1 MSNRKASLIAG
12 MSAGATGLLVFLV
25 IHHLWI
31 KPIWFILP
39 IGLAIAAIGGLA
51 VGWAYGELLPGLPGR
66 PWTTFAWFGLIGLTL
81 APAVVIAQL
90 RPPLFSGT
98 GDNVISN
105 ISVVQAAVIFVCDL
119 LLPAAVIGGLAGWLI
134 RRTKRAVLATAL
146 AGFVF
151 ALGPGHN
158 VPFLGNQPATGKG
171 IILLVAIVLAASI
184 VLVEG
189 HAAMIYRGFSHEHK
203 ETII

>member
-1 MSNRKASLIAG
+1 MSHPKASLIAG
-12 MSAGATGLLVFLV
+12 VLAGVTGLLVFLV

-39 IGLAIAAIGGLA
+39 VGLVIAVPGGLA
-51 VGWAYGELLPGLPGR
+51 AGWAYSELLPGLPRR
-66 PWTTFAWFGLIGLTL
+66 PWTTFAWFALIGLTL

-98 GDNVISN
+98 GMNVTATVSIA
-105 ISVVQAAVIFVCDL
+105 QAAVIFGRDL
-119 LLPAAVIGGLAGWLI
+119 LLPAAIIAGLAGWLI
-134 RRTKRAVLATAL
+134 GRTKRATLATAL

-171 IILLVAIVLAASI
+171 IVLLVAIVLTASI
-184 VLVEG
+184 ALVEG
-189 HAAMIYRGFSHEHK
+189 HAALLNRYSEVQHDH
-203 ETII
+203 